1 MNNVQCIYHTMHP
14 SPLEGTSSK
23 AHQELCGEAVQVREG
38 FQKDRTPFSAQIS
51 AHELQKFYWIYLAS
65 LFKKITLFLWT
76 ILSLNRMNYDHL
88 VNHPRDSIV

>member
-38 FQKDRTPFSAQIS
+38 FQKDRTPLSAQVS
-51 AHELQKFYWIYLAS
+51 AHKLQNFNWIFLEPFPKS
-65 LFKKITLFLWT
+65 ILTIVLILKIVTT
-76 ILSLNRMNYDHL
+76 
-88 VNHPRDSIV
+88 